1 MASDRYRRSIHFH
14 EPDSFA
20 RPASLLYSLAMDNLV
35 IREATPDDV
44 ATIIELYQ
52 ATGIE
57 SGARFT
63 PEEAQEQFKVF
74 AKYPN
79 YRVFVAVLGDEIV
92 ATYELLIMD
101 NLAKRGRPS
110 GIIEDVAVSPKH
122 QGRGIGRALMLHAKE
137 ECRLAGCYKFTLSSN
152 SRRKGAHDFYDS
164 LGFKR
169 HGISFLTEIEQ

>member
-1 MASDRYRRSIHFH
+1 MNQ
-14 EPDSFA
+14 
-20 RPASLLYSLAMDNLV
+20 LL
-35 IREATPDDV
+35 IREAIRDDAPKIV
-44 ATIIELYQ
+44 ELYQ
-52 ATGIE
+52 MTGIE
-57 SGARFT
+57 CGTPFT
-63 PEEAQEQFKVF
+63 PHEARKHFRVF

-79 YRVFVAVLGDEIV
+79 YRIFVGVLDNEII
-92 ATYELLIMD
+92 ATYALLVMD

-110 GIIEDVAVSPKH
+110 GIIEDVAVSPEH

-169 HGISFLTEIEQ
+169 HGFSFLKEIEQ